1 MVRRKP
7 DEQFGQD
14 LGARAEPATQTVLT
28 TVRELIVTGKVA
40 PGMRL
45 TAEAIAQDLGV
56 SRTPV
61 RSALAVLLA
70 EGLVSYGVNRGYTV
84 RNIALQDILD
94 AIEARAVLESRA
106 CGLSVDY
113 GWTDEELARLRG
125 TVEAGAAIVEDG
137 EWSEAVERDWYK
149 LNRDFHSMIIRAS
162 RNATIRNAVRVSLIY
177 PVFGD
182 IARICPAAAARVP
195 PRHRGVPATPPEHI
209 RISQRDH
216 EAILAAIAAEAAEVA
231 EKAMLDHVL
240 ASKHRLATIATRR

>member
-1 MVRRKP
+1 MRRQDP
-7 DEQFGQD
+7 DEHFGRAA
-14 LGARAEPATQTVLT
+14 GARAEPATQTVLT
-28 TVRELIVTGKVA
+28 SVRELIVTGGVP

-45 TAEAIAQDLGV
+45 RAEAIAQDLGV

-84 RNIALQDILD
+84 RDITLTDILD
-94 AIEARAVLESRA
+94 AVEARAVLESRS

-113 GWTDEELARLRG
+113 GWTREELERLHG
-125 TVEAGAAIVEDG
+125 TMAAGERIVAAGD
-137 EWSEAVERDWYK
+137 WSEAIERQWYQA
-149 LNRDFHSMIIRAS
+149 NRDFHSMIIRAS
-162 RNATIRNAVRVSLIY
+162 RNATIRNAIRVSLIY

-195 PRHRGVPATPPEHI
+195 PRYRVIPEAPPEHI
-209 RISQRDH
+209 RASQADH
-216 EAILAAIAAEAAEVA
+216 RAIFAAIEAEAAEAA